1 VFVRLEQFAFKP
13 GSEEKGLPMLRE
25 HARFIAGSR
34 GCGRAYVA
42 APIHG
47 PAHLVYSEWASEVDL
62 DRMEATLR
70 MNPAASGAFFGL
82 MGIVRSPPNVARFEV
97 LP

>member
-1 VFVRLEQFAFKP
+1 
-13 GSEEKGLPMLRE
+13 
-25 HARFIAGSR
+25 
-34 GCGRAYVA
+34 
-42 APIHG
+42 
-47 PAHLVYSEWASEVDL
+47 
-62 DRMEATLR
+62 